1 MNILLVGSGAREHAI
16 AHALNN
22 SPQEKNIFC
31 LASNMNPGLSELCT
45 EIKIDDI
52 NDPKLVSS
60 YALKIGAAIAIV
72 GPENPLAMGVADA
85 LWAMGTKV
93 VGPKKNL
100 AQIETSKAFARDLL
114 TEYGIPACPEYR
126 TFSSMDGVLPSLQAL
141 GENYVVKYDGLA
153 GGKGVK
159 VAGDHLHSHNEATEY
174 CQSLV
179 GRGGKFIIEEK
190 LIGQEFSLM
199 SFCDGNSLKHM
210 PAVQDHK
217 RAYEG
222 DIGPNTGGMG
232 AYSPSFLITAE
243 VEEKIKQKII
253 EPTLK
258 GMKEIGCPYKG
269 ILYAG
274 LMIENSEPKLI
285 EYNIRFGDPE
295 CQILMMRLEND
306 LIDLI
311 TATFNKTLLN
321 KKVSWTKEPGITIVA
336 ASKGYPGN
344 FEKLKE
350 IKNIHMIKSNNK
362 KQLFHA
368 GTIKKNDGKIYSHG
382 GRVLNSTVV
391 DTNLETAR
399 NKALEILDNLDWSN
413 KYYRR
418 DIGYQVIDK

>member
-1 MNILLVGSGAREHAI
+1 MNIGIIGSGGREHSI
-16 AHALNN
+16 CFKLKQSNKINN
-22 SPQEKNIFC
+22 LYCLPGNAGTSEISQNI
-31 LASNMNPGLSELCT
+31 
-45 EIKIDDI
+45 DVDI
-52 NDPKLVSS
+52 NDFNKL
-60 YALKIGAAIAIV
+60 YEIIKNKKIDILVV
-72 GPENPLAMGVADA
+72 GPEMPLVNGITDFFEEKKI
-85 LWAMGTKV
+85 KV
-93 VGPKKNL
+93 FGPSKKASML
-100 AQIETSKAFARDLL
+100 EGSKAFMKKICKDFN
-114 TEYGIPACPEYR
+114 IPSAKYKEITNINDAEKFIEKFNLPIVVK
-126 TFSSMDGVLPSLQAL
+126 SDGLAAGKGVTICDSKEKAIKDIKDILNGKFKLSKKAVIEEFLQGEEASYFIITD
-141 GENYVVKYDGLA
+141 GENY
-153 GGKGVK
+153 
-159 VAGDHLHSHNEATEY
+159 
-174 CQSLV
+174 
-179 GRGGKFIIEEK
+179 IP
-190 LIGQEFSLM
+190 IGT
-199 SFCDGNSLKHM
+199 
-210 PAVQDHK
+210 AQDHK
-217 RAYEG
+217 RIGEN
-222 DIGPNTGGMG
+222 DTGPNTGGMG
-232 AYSPSFLITAE
+232 AYSPSLLITAE

-336 ASKGYPGN
+336 ASEGYPGN

-350 IKNIHMIKSNNK
+350 IKNINMIKSNNK

-391 DTNLETAR
+391 DSNLETAR

>member
-1 MNILLVGSGAREHAI
+1 MNIGIIGSGGREHSI
-16 AHALNN
+16 CFKLKQSNKINN
-22 SPQEKNIFC
+22 LYCLPGNAGTSEISQNI
-31 LASNMNPGLSELCT
+31 
-45 EIKIDDI
+45 DVDI
-52 NDPKLVSS
+52 NDFKKL
-60 YALKIGAAIAIV
+60 YEIIKNKKIDILIV
-72 GPENPLAMGVADA
+72 GSEIPLVNGITDFFEEKKI
-85 LWAMGTKV
+85 KV
-93 VGPKKNL
+93 FGPSKKASML
-100 AQIETSKAFARDLL
+100 EGSKAFMKKICKDFN
-114 TEYGIPACPEYR
+114 IPSAKYKEITNINDAEKFIEEFNLPIVVK
-126 TFSSMDGVLPSLQAL
+126 SDGLAAGKGVTICDSREKAIKDIKDILNGKFKLSKKVVIEEFLEGEEASYFIITD
-141 GENYVVKYDGLA
+141 GENY
-153 GGKGVK
+153 
-159 VAGDHLHSHNEATEY
+159 
-174 CQSLV
+174 
-179 GRGGKFIIEEK
+179 IP
-190 LIGQEFSLM
+190 IGT
-199 SFCDGNSLKHM
+199 
-210 PAVQDHK
+210 AQDHK
-217 RAYEG
+217 RIGEN
-222 DIGPNTGGMG
+222 DTGPNTGGMG

-368 GTIKKNDGKIYSHG
+368 GTIKKNDGKIYSNG

-391 DTNLETAR
+391 DSNLETAR

>member
-1 MNILLVGSGAREHAI
+1 MNIGIIGSGGREHSI
-16 AHALNN
+16 CFKLKQSNKINN
-22 SPQEKNIFC
+22 LYCLPGNAGTSEISQNI
-31 LASNMNPGLSELCT
+31 
-45 EIKIDDI
+45 DVDI
-52 NDPKLVSS
+52 NDFKKL
-60 YALKIGAAIAIV
+60 YEIIKNKKIDILIV
-72 GPENPLAMGVADA
+72 GPEIPLVNGITDFFEEKKI
-85 LWAMGTKV
+85 KV
-93 VGPKKNL
+93 FGPSKKASML
-100 AQIETSKAFARDLL
+100 EGSKAFMKKICKDFN
-114 TEYGIPACPEYR
+114 IPSAKYKEITNINDAEKFIEEFNLPIVVK
-126 TFSSMDGVLPSLQAL
+126 SDGLAAGKGVTICDSKEKAIKDIKDILNGKFKLSKKVVIEEFLQGEEASYFIITD
-141 GENYVVKYDGLA
+141 GENY
-153 GGKGVK
+153 
-159 VAGDHLHSHNEATEY
+159 
-174 CQSLV
+174 
-179 GRGGKFIIEEK
+179 IP
-190 LIGQEFSLM
+190 IGT
-199 SFCDGNSLKHM
+199 
-210 PAVQDHK
+210 AQDHK
-217 RAYEG
+217 RIGEN
-222 DIGPNTGGMG
+222 DTGPNTGGMG

-336 ASKGYPGN
+336 ASKGYPEN

-350 IKNIHMIKSNNK
+350 IKNIHMIKLNTK

-391 DTNLETAR
+391 DSNLETAR